1 MPETGSD
8 AGASSD
14 SDSDSGTRPTQPL
27 REGGPAPM
35 LDAGTDAGPSAN
47 DAGDSAGDATTS
59 PLPPFEGEGSPWKAA
74 APRATCASGDMG
86 DPGTQGLGGDLRCN
100 LVVAGKVA
108 APHFLSLAW
117 YKDCAYVNGS
127 DSTTVIDVSDSAKPT
142 VTTTLSTAGMRS
154 NWESMKVHQA
164 RGVLVGYESVGPIMD
179 VYDVASDCK
188 KPLLKTSFAVG
199 GIGHS
204 GNFSSDGTIYYASS
218 LFTSELF
225 AVDITQL
232 DQPKIITSMFV
243 NMAGMPIKT
252 HDLSIEKDGSRGYF
266 TFTSSQPGGSIAI
279 VDLSQI
285 QARAP
290 GAKGTA
296 IKEFSWPD
304 GSTTQYTTLLN
315 IRGKDHL
322 LVSDELG
329 SSNCDDPA
337 FPVFGYARILDISDE
352 TNPKLV
358 SQIKT
363 EALEPA
369 HCTEALPLAGLI
381 GFGVGTHYCSVDRTT
396 NPRLLGCGFW
406 AGGMRVFDIRNPWR
420 PKEVAYFDTGNGS
433 VPGLP
438 HFRADRKEVWIA
450 SGDADATFY
459 VLKFPE
465 GSPGHQILS
474 AD

>member
-1 MPETGSD
+1 MTEVGGSAAMASDAGLNLGPALPVPEGGASSVADAGKDAGPAPQDGGSD
-8 AGASSD
+8 AG
-14 SDSDSGTRPTQPL
+14 
-27 REGGPAPM
+27 
-35 LDAGTDAGPSAN
+35 DAGS
-47 DAGDSAGDATTS
+47 TS
-59 PLPPFEGEGSPWKAA
+59 LSPFEGEGTPWMAA
-74 APRATCASGDMG
+74 APRATCASGDKG

-100 LVVAGKVA
+100 VAVAGKVA

-117 YKDCAYVNGS
+117 YKDCAYVNGN
-127 DSTTVIDVSDSAKPT
+127 DSTTVIDVSDSTKPT
-142 VTTTLSTAGMRS
+142 VTATLSTAGMRS
-154 NWESMKVHQA
+154 NWETMKVHQG
-164 RGVLVGYESVGPIMD
+164 RGVLVGYESLGPIMD
-179 VYDVASDCK
+179 VYDVATDCK
-188 KPLLKTSFAVG
+188 KPVLKTSFAAG

-204 GNFSSDGTIYYASS
+204 GNFSTDGTIYYASS

-225 AVDITQL
+225 AVDIAQL
-232 DQPKIITSMFV
+232 DKPKIITSTFV

-252 HDLSIEKDGSRGYF
+252 HDLWIGKDGTRGYF

-285 QARAP
+285 QARAA

-329 SSNCDDPA
+329 STSCDDPA
-337 FPVFGYARILDISDE
+337 IPVFGYARILDISDE
-352 TNPKLV
+352 QNPKLV

-369 HCTEALPLAGLI
+369 HCAESLPLAGLI
-381 GFGVGTHYCSVDRTT
+381 GFGVGTHYCSVDRTE

-406 AGGMRVFDIRNPWR
+406 AGGLRVFDIRNPWR
-420 PKEVAYFDTGNGS
+420 PKEVAYFDTVNGGM
-433 VPGLP
+433 PGLP

-450 SGDADATFY
+450 SGDEDATFY

-465 GSPGHQILS
+465 GSPAYQILS
-474 AD
+474 SD